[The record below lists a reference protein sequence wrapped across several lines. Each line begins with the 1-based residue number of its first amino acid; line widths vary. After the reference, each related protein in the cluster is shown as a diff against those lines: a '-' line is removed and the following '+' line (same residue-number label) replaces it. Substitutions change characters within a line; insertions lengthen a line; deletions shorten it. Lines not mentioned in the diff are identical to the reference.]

1 MNNDEIVVY
10 WSFSGFEVGGETQ
23 YRFDEPRRIKL
34 DIKQLDKD
42 NGLSTQFFRC
52 PAFKDVMDSTFTI
65 NSPFD
70 FTIRSAN
77 EQFMFEAPYAS
88 QDFLSKYFLIRDV
101 KSKFFTFKTPFL
113 FFCEESLQIQQTGA
127 YFNQN
132 NFIDKTLII
141 PGKYDIGKWFRP
153 LETPF
158 IFKNDIENVSVNEND
173 VLMYVS
179 FLTNKKVILKRFHH
193 TLELEELIREMS
205 GLKRFKTEFKP
216 LSWFYEK
223 FSSNGIKKK
232 VLKLIKENLV

>member
-1 MNNDEIVVY
+1 MSDEIIVY
-10 WSFSGFEVGGETQ
+10 WGFSGFEVGGETQ
-23 YRFDEPRRIKL
+23 YRFDDPRRIKL
-34 DIKQLDKD
+34 DSKELDKE
-42 NGLSTQFFRC
+42 NGLSLQFTKC
-52 PAFKDVMDSTFTI
+52 PAYKDVIESTFTI

-70 FTIRSAN
+70 FTIRSSN
-77 EQFMFEAPYAS
+77 GQFMFDAPYTN
-88 QDFLSKYFLIRDV
+88 QDFLNKYFFIRDV

-113 FFCEESLQIQQTGA
+113 FFCEESLQMQQTGA

-132 NFIDKTLII
+132 GFIDKTLII
-141 PGKYDIGKWFRP
+141 PGKYDIGKWIRP

-158 IFKNDIENVSVNEND
+158 IFKNNVESVSVSEND
-173 VLMYVS
+173 VLTYVN
-179 FLTNKKVILKRFHH
+179 FLTDKKVILKRFHY
-193 TLELEELIREMS
+193 TQEMEQLVREMS

>member
-1 MNNDEIVVY
+1 MSDEIIVY
-10 WSFSGFEVGGETQ
+10 WSFSGFHVDGETQ
-23 YRFDEPRRIKL
+23 YRFDDPRRIKL
-34 DIKQLDKD
+34 DSKELDKE
-42 NGLSTQFFRC
+42 NGLSLQFTKC
-52 PAFKDVMDSTFTI
+52 PAYKDVIESTFTI

-70 FTIRSAN
+70 FTIRSSN
-77 EQFMFEAPYAS
+77 GQFMFDAPYAN
-88 QDFLSKYFLIRDV
+88 QDFLNKYFIIRDV

-113 FFCEESLQIQQTGA
+113 FFCEESLQMQQTGA
-127 YFNQN
+127 HFNQN
-132 NFIDKTLII
+132 GFIDKTLII

-158 IFKNDIENVSVNEND
+158 IFKNGVESVSVTEND
-173 VLMYVS
+173 VLTYVN
-179 FLTNKKVILKRFHH
+179 FLTDKKVILKRFHY
-193 TLELEELIREMS
+193 TQEMEQLVREMS